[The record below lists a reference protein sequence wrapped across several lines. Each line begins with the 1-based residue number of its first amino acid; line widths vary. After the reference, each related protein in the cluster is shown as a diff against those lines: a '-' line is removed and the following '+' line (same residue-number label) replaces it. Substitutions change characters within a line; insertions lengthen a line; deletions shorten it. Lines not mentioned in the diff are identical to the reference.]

1 MTSAWVGFLTAAAGA
16 FAGIAIPALILVWRL
31 SSTLTTLV
39 VTQADHA
46 KDLQDHE
53 RKIESHGTR
62 INALEVRRS
71 PGW

>member
-16 FAGIAIPALILVWRL
+16 FAGIAIPSMVLVWRL

-46 KDLQDHE
+46 KDLQAHE
-53 RKIESHGTR
+53 TKIEANSVR
-62 INALEVRRS
+62 ISALEVRPSR
-71 PGW
+71 GW